1 MQYMTFEHEDGIQ
14 ALGQELTAFGWCLYD
29 FDEEDEHL
37 FILLSDKE
45 KAAFEQQCRKADH
58 YFKLMKQRGRAF
70 GQAAKEQPTQPLM
83 PCNDTYF
90 PQDAYYTIQ
99 TIAGNFA
106 SGIWIAKDEIQQG
119 KFVADL
125 RERPLKPIKVKLGR
139 ISWLYLFPEIRLLCR
154 YLYYKVCSNDNW
166 WKGCGKC

>member
-1 MQYMTFEHEDGIQ
+1 MFDLIALQEDALDILNFDGEIADTLAELRKKWGQDIPALFDQRFDDVAMQYMTFEHEDGIQ

-70 GQAAKEQPTQPLM
+70 GQAPKNSLH
-83 PCNDTYF
+83 N
-90 PQDAYYTIQ
+90 
-99 TIAGNFA
+99 
-106 SGIWIAKDEIQQG
+106 
-119 KFVADL
+119 
-125 RERPLKPIKVKLGR
+125 R
-139 ISWLYLFPEIRLLCR
+139 
-154 YLYYKVCSNDNW
+154 
-166 WKGCGKC
+166 